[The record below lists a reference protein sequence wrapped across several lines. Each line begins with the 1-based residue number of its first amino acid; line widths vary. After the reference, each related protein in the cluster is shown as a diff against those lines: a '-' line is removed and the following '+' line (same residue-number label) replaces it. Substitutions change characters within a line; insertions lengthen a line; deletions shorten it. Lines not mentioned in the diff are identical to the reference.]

1 MLKEQIKQL
10 FDKNSV
16 KNSKKKMETLVVFII
31 ILIVTIIAIN
41 VIWNDKEETPKDDTN
56 YAKTLANMEV
66 SNSKQDENVE
76 YNTLENNL
84 ENILSRIEGVGKVKV
99 LVTYSQ
105 SSQTIAMYNENSKNS
120 SIEEK
125 DSGGGTRI
133 TQETDTQKDII
144 YKEENGKK
152 VPITQTVINPKV
164 EGAIVT
170 AQGANDAN
178 VKNNIIQAVEA
189 VTGIATHKIQ
199 VFEMKKDEGGK

>member
-10 FDKNSV
+10 LDKNSL
-16 KNSKKKMETLVVFII
+16 KDGKKKMETLVVFII
-31 ILIVTIIAIN
+31 ILIITIIAIN
-41 VIWNDKEETPKDDTN
+41 VIWNDKEETPKEDTN

-66 SNSKQDENVE
+66 TNSKQEENTQT
-76 YNTLENNL
+76 NTLESDL
-84 ENILSRIEGVGKVKV
+84 ENILSKIDGVGKVKV
-99 LVTYSQ
+99 FVTYSQ
-105 SSQTIAMYNENSKNS
+105 SSQTVAMYNENSKNS

-125 DSGGGTRI
+125 DSGGGTRV
-133 TQETDTQKDII
+133 TQETDTKKDII

-152 VPITQTVINPKV
+152 VPITQTIIQPKV

-170 AQGANDAN
+170 AQGAKDAN

-189 VTGIATHKIQ
+189 VTGVATHKIQ

>member
-10 FDKNSV
+10 FQKNST
-16 KNSKKKMETLVVFII
+16 KDSKKKMETAVVFII
-31 ILIVTIIAIN
+31 ILIITIIAIN
-41 VIWNDKEETPKDDTN
+41 VIWNDKEKIPKDDTN
-56 YAKTLANMEV
+56 YAKTLANVE
-66 SNSKQDENVE
+66 NSTLKQEE
-76 YNTLENNL
+76 HTQTNTLESNL
-84 ENILSRIEGVGKVKV
+84 EHILSEIDGVGKVKV

-105 SSQTIAMYNENSKNS
+105 SSQTVAMYNENSKNS

-133 TQETDTQKDII
+133 TQETDTKKDII
-144 YKEENGKK
+144 YQEENGKK

-170 AQGANDAN
+170 AQGASDAN

-189 VTGIATHKIQ
+189 VTGVATHKIQ
-199 VFEMKKDEGGK
+199 VFEMKKEEGGK

>member
-10 FDKNSV
+10 FDKNSI
-16 KNSKKKMETLVVFII
+16 KDGKKKMETLVVFII
-31 ILIVTIIAIN
+31 ILIITIIAIN
-41 VIWNDKEETPKDDTN
+41 VIWNDKKETPKDDTN
-56 YAKTLANMEV
+56 YAKTLANIED
-66 SNSKQDENVE
+66 STSKQEEN
-76 YNTLENNL
+76 TQTDSLETDL
-84 ENILSRIEGVGKVKV
+84 ENILSKIDGVGRVKV

-105 SSQTIAMYNENSKNS
+105 SSQTVAMYNENSKNS

-133 TQETDTQKDII
+133 TQETDTKKDII

-152 VPITQTVINPKV
+152 VPITQTVIHPKV

-189 VTGIATHKIQ
+189 VTGVATHKIQ

>member
-16 KNSKKKMETLVVFII
+16 KNGKKKMETLVVFII

-76 YNTLENNL
+76 YNTLETNL